1 MTWHI
6 VRLTTILS
14 LMPGW
19 FWVIVYI
26 IVYIISAYAIELIK
40 GEKND

>member
-6 VRLTTILS
+6 VRLTAILS

-19 FWVIVYI
+19 FWMIIYI
-26 IVYIISAYAIELIK
+26 TAYVVLACVIELIK
-40 GEKND
+40 GEYK